1 MDIRALNLEV
11 VEVETKTRPGC
22 LNSSSTKPALHLSAS
37 DHHAAGDGLIR

>member
-22 LNSSSTKPALHLSAS
+22 LNSSSTSPRCSCPPPIITPPET
-37 DHHAAGDGLIR
+37 D